1 MSAAKIAIT
10 IDSELVARLDEL
22 VTSRQFASRS
32 RAVQEAVREKLEKI
46 DRTRLA
52 SECAKLDPEFEKQF
66 AEQGLGTDIESWPEY

>member
-52 SECAKLDPEFEKQF
+52 SECAKLDPEFEKQL
-66 AEQGLGTDIESWPEY
+66 AE